1 MKTIAEKQRELI
13 EVYNSLDDQM
23 MQYEFL
29 LRLAGNAPVPDETE
43 KNEHT
48 KIRNCQT
55 DSWFIMKK
63 ENGHFFL
70 KVDSDALLIRGV
82 LSIYVYLLDGRPM
95 EENVQTSLDF
105 MERTTIKNQL
115 SVDRFSV
122 LSELPQWVI
131 RFCKESILCMN

>member
-29 LRLAGNAPVPDETE
+29 LQLAGNAPVPDETE

-55 DSWFIMKK
+55 DFLVHHEERKWP
-63 ENGHFFL
+63 FF
-70 KVDSDALLIRGV
+70 SE
-82 LSIYVYLLDGRPM
+82 GR
-95 EENVQTSLDF
+95 Q
-105 MERTTIKNQL
+105 
-115 SVDRFSV
+115 
-122 LSELPQWVI
+122 
-131 RFCKESILCMN
+131 